1 MKFKLLTGAVALAL
15 SGQVL
20 AANVIQNGGFEA
32 DGHFVQSP
40 DAISAWQVA
49 EDGIFGGVMV
59 DNSLV
64 SPVSGY
70 ATVGAA
76 SGAHYALID
85 LLAPSRA
92 SLSQTFTLGAGAV
105 QSATLSFDTFV
116 NYATIGAENA
126 FSDAAQG
133 LSLDVDNVQLRV
145 DLLKAGADAFSTQAV
160 DLLRSFAVSPALVA
174 GPNPY
179 QHYEFSLADL
189 GLQAGQSYTLR
200 FAGVN
205 TLGAMQVGVDNVAL
219 NVTAVP
225 EPESFALALV
235 GVGLLLGVKARRR

>member
-1 MKFKLLTGAVALAL
+1 MKFKLLTVALAAAVL
-15 SGQVL
+15 GQAH

-40 DAISAWQVA
+40 DAISGWQVA
-49 EDGIFGGVMV
+49 EEGIFGGVMV
-59 DNSLV
+59 NDSTL

-70 ATVGAA
+70 GTVGAA
-76 SGAHYALID
+76 SGSHYALID

-92 SLSQTFTLGAGAV
+92 SLSQTFTIGAGAV
-105 QSATLSFDTFV
+105 QSAILSFDSFV
-116 NYATIGAENA
+116 NYATIGAETA

-145 DLLKAGADAFSTQAV
+145 DLLKVGVDAFSTQAADV
-160 DLLRSFAVSPALVA
+160 LRSFAVSPALVA
-174 GPNPY
+174 GPNAY

-205 TLGAMQVGVDNVAL
+205 TLGSMQVGVDNVAL